1 MKPKYKKL
9 AWILGTALV
18 VIAAVVVYV
27 VYPLNNQWLDKK
39 AFDAQAATYYNEEL
53 TDLDS
58 AQNQTVQT
66 LLDGNQRQKQ
76 QK

>member
-58 AQNQTVQT
+58 AQNHTVQT
-66 LLDGNQRQKQ
+66 LVDGNQRQKQ